1 MIALE
6 TTMKRRLPGS
16 FAHHRD
22 QFAVLLN
29 KLLTA
34 FELLVVILHS
44 QPDHVYSTVHLSLC
58 TTHCHAFTAK
68 KLHAFT
74 TLQRYWLPL

>member
-1 MIALE
+1 MFALE

-16 FAHHRD
+16 FAHHRG

-34 FELLVVILHS
+34 FEFLVVILHS
-44 QPDHVYSTVHLSLC
+44 QPDHVYSTVHNTLSC
-58 TTHCHAFTAK
+58 FYRK
-68 KLHAFT
+68 KVTRIHHIT
-74 TLQRYWLPL
+74 TLLASAVR